1 MFSNIYIYFG
11 ESQFRRNRIFNFII
25 SRIYGDKRLR
35 VRWHYGRMGSVVE
48 CLTRDHGV
56 AVSSLTGVTALWSLS
71 KTHLS

>member
-1 MFSNIYIYFG
+1 MFPWGSNVCLLEEIGFL
-11 ESQFRRNRIFNFII
+11 I
-25 SRIYGDKRLR
+25 SLCQEYMETNVYEYDGIR
-35 VRWHYGRMGSVVE
+35 GRMGSVVE